1 MGKKKNKLRKVTLQA
16 AVKHL
21 KAEGRKNGWNLH
33 KAGTIPREGDVHSAR
48 FVHKM
53 DYPTGQRPLA
63 VLLEVNV
70 RTGKVRLE
78 GDMDPIMDQFKVQD
92 SEELFRKR
100 KQLAAQVYNEGTDI
114 DAYEPQSSRLQS
126 EVPASPDA
134 DESPEAGES
143 AGDPAETA

>member
-1 MGKKKNKLRKVTLQA
+1 MRKKNKLRKVTLAA

-21 KAEGRKNGWNLH
+21 KHEGRKNGWNLH
-33 KAGTIPREGDVHSAR
+33 KAGTIAREGDVHAAR

-53 DYPTGQRPLA
+53 DYPEGQKPLA

-70 RTGKVRLE
+70 RTGRVRLE
-78 GDMDPIMDQFKVQD
+78 GDMDPISDQFKLQD
-92 SEELFRKR
+92 SAELFRKR

-126 EVPASPDA
+126 EVPAAPDA
-134 DESPEAGES
+134 DESPEDSEP